1 MKSAAPWPGFDTRSG
16 LLIDANLLV
25 LFVVGTVNL
34 GRLEDF
40 KRTRKYNK
48 GDYQLL
54 LRVMERLKPWYT
66 LAHVMAE
73 VSNLS
78 DLSGRELL
86 QARQVLKETLAVL
99 REPAMASEHA
109 AQNGLY
115 VRLGLVDAAIATL
128 ARENKCAVLTDD
140 FDLYVA
146 LSREGIAA
154 LNFSHL
160 QASSWG
166 LSNRVLNQ

>member
-34 GRLEDF
+34 GRIEDF

-73 VSNLS
+73 VNNLS

-99 REPAMASEHA
+99 REPAALEA
-109 AQNGLY
+109 
-115 VRLGLVDAAIATL
+115 VRA
-128 ARENKCAVLTDD
+128 LTGR
-140 FDLYVA
+140 
-146 LSREGIAA
+146 SGC
-154 LNFSHL
+154 
-160 QASSWG
+160 
-166 LSNRVLNQ
+166 

>member
-1 MKSAAPWPGFDTRSG
+1 MKSAAPWSGLDTCSG
-16 LLIDANLLV
+16 LLIDTNLLV
-25 LFVVGTVNL
+25 LFVVGTVNP
-34 GRLEDF
+34 RRIEVF
-40 KRTRKYNK
+40 KRTRKYNR

-54 LRVMERLKPWYT
+54 LRVMMRLKPWYT

-86 QARQVLKETLAVL
+86 QARQVLKDTLAVL
-99 REPAMASEHA
+99 QEPAMASEHA
-109 AQNGLY
+109 VQDELY
-115 VRLGLVDAAIATL
+115 ERLGLVDAAIATL

-140 FDLYVA
+140 FDLYTA
-146 LSREGIAA
+146 LSRKGIAA
-154 LNFSHL
+154 LSFSHL

-166 LSNRVLNQ
+166 LSSRALNP

>member
-34 GRLEDF
+34 GRIEDF

-73 VSNLS
+73 VSKPE
-78 DLSGRELL
+78 RPVR
-86 QARQVLKETLAVL
+86 ART
-99 REPAMASEHA
+99 
-109 AQNGLY
+109 
-115 VRLGLVDAAIATL
+115 
-128 ARENKCAVLTDD
+128 
-140 FDLYVA
+140 
-146 LSREGIAA
+146 
-154 LNFSHL
+154 
-160 QASSWG
+160 ASSAAG
-166 LSNRVLNQ
+166 AQGDTGRSPGACHG

>member
-1 MKSAAPWPGFDTRSG
+1 
-16 LLIDANLLV
+16 
-25 LFVVGTVNL
+25 
-34 GRLEDF
+34 
-40 KRTRKYNK
+40 
-48 GDYQLL
+48 
-54 LRVMERLKPWYT
+54 
-66 LAHVMAE
+66 
-73 VSNLS
+73 
-78 DLSGRELL
+78 
-86 QARQVLKETLAVL
+86 
-99 REPAMASEHA
+99 MASEHA